1 MSSTSKKIAVIG
13 AGIAGLTCAY
23 ELQKA
28 GHEVVVFEK
37 GDQVGGRMSSRTMN
51 NYIFDLGADHLC
63 EWYFEM
69 KKYCA
74 EFGIKWEKMRFR
86 GYGIVKNKQI
96 ISQDQATG
104 LVGKLR
110 LAIQYFR
117 TPKVDED
124 FFNLSN
130 FTAYDDE
137 DGYQYMKRT
146 CGQVVADYLVDSFS
160 STYQFH
166 RATEI
171 SKGAVFA
178 IIHSLKTHIENW
190 ELHRTQGGMQ
200 ALPNAFAQRLKV
212 ELNHPISSAELHPDH
227 CLVDGEKFDQVVLA
241 TTASTNQKILTNPT
255 AAQAQLFTAVKYAA
269 SISIAFKVPKKLLP
283 QLAIVW
289 VPFVESNK
297 ISGFVNEAMK
307 GEETTQDEQALLCTW
322 LHEDYA
328 RSIMHL
334 SDEEI
339 FSQVK
344 AELLKICPW
353 FTNNDQL
360 QNHDLQKWPE
370 AMPKFYAGYLTTVK
384 DYLDNHQGENNIF
397 LCGDY
402 MNSLW
407 TEGALRGGQR
417 TARQLIEKLR
427 VES

>member
-1 MSSTSKKIAVIG
+1 MTSSPRKIAVIG

-23 ELQKA
+23 ELHKA
-28 GHEVVVFEK
+28 GHEVIVFEK
-37 GDQVGGRMSSRTMN
+37 GEQVGGRMSSRTTN

-74 EFGIKWEKMRFR
+74 EFGINWEKMRFR
-86 GYGIVKNKQI
+86 GYGIVKDKKI
-96 ISQDQATG
+96 VSQEKATG
-104 LVGKLR
+104 LIGNLR
-110 LAIQYFR
+110 LALQYFR
-117 TPKVDED
+117 TPRVDED

-130 FTAYDDE
+130 FTAYDNE
-137 DGYQYMKRT
+137 NGYEYMKRT
-146 CGQVVADYLVDSFS
+146 CGQTVADYLVDSFS

-166 RATEI
+166 RAKDI
-171 SKGAVFA
+171 SKAAVFA

-200 ALPNAFAQRLKV
+200 ALPNAFAHHLNVQ
-212 ELNHPISSAELHPDH
+212 LNHPVAKVESYQDH

-241 TTASTNQKILTNPT
+241 TTASISQKVLTNPT
-255 AAQAQLFTAVKYAA
+255 EEQIKVFNAAKYAA
-269 SISIAFKVPKKLLP
+269 SISIAFKVPKQLLP

-289 VPFVESNK
+289 VPYVESTK
-297 ISGFVNEAMK
+297 ISGFVNEVMK
-307 GEETTQDEQALLCTW
+307 GEETTQDDQALLCTW

-328 RSIMHL
+328 RSIMDL

-339 FSQVK
+339 FTQVK
-344 AELLKICPW
+344 AELLKVCPW
-353 FTNNDQL
+353 FTQAEQL
-360 QNHDLQKWPE
+360 QNHDLQRWPE
-370 AMPKFYAGYLTTVK
+370 AMPKFYAGYLTVVK
-384 DYLDNHQGENNIF
+384 EYLDNHQGKNNIF

-407 TEGALRGGQR
+407 TEGSLRGGQR
-417 TARQLIEKLR
+417 TARLMIEQLR

>member
-1 MSSTSKKIAVIG
+1 MSPSPKKIAVIG

-28 GHEVVVFEK
+28 GHQVIVYEK
-37 GDQVGGRMSSRTMN
+37 GGQVGGRMSSRSTS

-74 EFGIKWEKMRFR
+74 EFGIEWEKMRFR
-86 GYGIVKNKQI
+86 GYGIVKDKKI

-104 LVGKLR
+104 IWGKIR
-110 LAIQYFR
+110 LAVQYFR
-117 TPKVDED
+117 TPSVDED

-137 DGYQYMKRT
+137 DGYEFMRRT
-146 CGQVVADYLVDSFS
+146 CGQTVADYLVDSFCT
-160 STYQFH
+160 TYQFH
-166 RATEI
+166 RAKEI
-171 SKGAVFA
+171 SKGTVFA

-200 ALPNAFAQRLKV
+200 ALPNAFAQKLNV
-212 ELNHPISSAELHPDH
+212 QLNHPVIKVESHQDR
-227 CLVDGEKFDQVVLA
+227 CLVDGAVFDQVVLA
-241 TTASTNQKILTNPT
+241 TTASVSQKILSTPT
-255 AAQAQLFTAVKYAA
+255 ASQSALLSKARYAA
-269 SISIAFKVPKKLLP
+269 SISVAFKVPKNLLP

-297 ISGFVNEAMK
+297 ISGYVNEAMK
-307 GEETTQDEQALLCTW
+307 GEETTQNNEALLCTW

-328 RSIMHL
+328 RTIMNL
-334 SDEEI
+334 SNEGI
-339 FSQVK
+339 FNQVK

-353 FTNNDQL
+353 FTQTDQL
-360 QNHDLQKWPE
+360 QNYDLQKWPE
-370 AMPKFYAGYLTTVK
+370 AMPKFYAGYLKAVK
-384 DYLDNHQGENNIF
+384 DFLDNHQGDNNIY

-417 TARQLIEKLR
+417 TAEQMTEKLR
-427 VES
+427 IIN